1 MLFFE
6 SSQQTVPFLTAV
18 AAGFCLSLLLE
29 FPMKQGLL
37 QVLVDFV
44 AVFFSAAILIVF
56 LLFCQA
62 ITHIL
67 NFWHHIVYSFF
78 EVFFIFASI
87 SFFLFNFMNH
97 YVNFPKICAF
107 FLPFFLNEEYN

>member
-29 FPMKQGLL
+29 FPIKQGLL

-62 ITHIL
+62 GKIRL
-67 NFWHHIVYSFF
+67 
-78 EVFFIFASI
+78 
-87 SFFLFNFMNH
+87 FFLLG
-97 YVNFPKICAF
+97 VVVGI
-107 FLPFFLNEEYN
+107 FLYLKGAGKMLRKAKEMKKEHK